1 MDLFYRVRIIQEKLI
16 QNFPLV
22 NKIDSELNCYLLEKR
37 RYLIFWNSL
46 IEKDSIEGV
55 LNYLKKETSLP
66 IFPEFKTLIVIG
78 KTKEE
83 FKKNDLLYFD
93 SVNTF
98 VVFYLINEDKN
109 EIYMNDS
116 LIFAIG
122 LNYKKYVRRINRIL
136 NK

>member
-1 MDLFYRVRIIQEKLI
+1 MNIQEKLI

-66 IFPEFKTLIVIG
+66 IFSEFKTLIVIG

-116 LIFAIG
+116 LIFALG

>member
-1 MDLFYRVRIIQEKLI
+1 MNIQEKLI

-66 IFPEFKTLIVIG
+66 IFSEFKTLIVIG